1 VKGDF
6 SVEARGSGALL
17 VREKQQENL
26 MIYSNISMQNPEYF
40 KRRDWAELDREIA
53 KSLELPYDQ
62 ITISETEI
70 AEREAMAQEA
80 AAQGMPDP
88 AMQKLQLEAE
98 LAQARLQIEQQK
110 IQLDAQYKAA
120 VLQQSGQEMAL
131 DHQLERDKMAQKE
144 RMDMSHLT
152 SKYQISER
160 TRQTGYATAQE
171 RNKTERDK
179 AAAQTNVKL
188 TEAQLKAQN
197 IANSFDTF

>member
-1 VKGDF
+1 
-6 SVEARGSGALL
+6 
-17 VREKQQENL
+17 
-26 MIYSNISMQNPEYF
+26 MQNPEYF

-131 DHQLERDKMAQKE
+131 DHQLEREKMAQKE